1 MIVWLGSVLFFAV
14 YITVLIITHIKGG
27 AYADELLKNTAA
39 GILEATPSL
48 VFETK
53 HIREMLKDHYADVS
67 SMFWIGLPP
76 VVTALLAAFLFH
88 NRDWTRSQM
97 YAGDVPNLNATL
109 SCYLQPAGIIY
120 AILFGFSY
128 RVVSQRRRK
137 FTQVLCEGMLVLMY
151 TVACHATTYTVH
163 STLARFQSPEQ
174 NMHCRG

>member
-53 HIREMLKDHYADVS
+53 HIREILKDHYADVS

-163 STLARFQSPEQ
+163 STLARF
-174 NMHCRG
+174 